1 MSRLACRRGTKQRR
15 ATRPSTEPIGRIPA
29 RDVLPHVVVPETE
42 STAGRSG
49 AAQPCEEA
57 PGAVSEP
64 PRWGVLGASGCLHCA
79 RGLPAGAV
87 PCVAASPGARRG
99 LPELHAV
106 PSAGASCGDGSPVP
120 FGAQSARR
128 GSCRPCTSVSHTG
141 IRRCVPSLLGTHP
154 LPQTAGPGP
163 EVQKAQAA
171 GEEGGEARD
180 GSAGQPKTTVHT
192 STDS

>member
-29 RDVLPHVVVPETE
+29 RDALPHAVVPETE
-42 STAGRSG
+42 TSVGRSK

-64 PRWGVLGASGCLHCA
+64 PRWGVPGASGCLHCA

-87 PCVAASPGARRG
+87 PCVAASPGARRC

-128 GSCRPCTSVSHTG
+128 ESCRPCTSVSHTG
-141 IRRCVPSLLGTHP
+141 VRRCVPSLLCTHP

-171 GEEGGEARD
+171 GEKGGRGKRWECRPAE
-180 GSAGQPKTTVHT
+180 TTVHS
-192 STDS
+192 STGS